1 VSLTD
6 KSPSIGIIIPTL
18 NAENDLKEI
27 FKYLNFDKFKVL
39 IIDSNSTDNTKKISK
54 NYNCEFVIE
63 NNFNHGST
71 RERARKIL
79 STDIVVYLT
88 QDAHLFSHDSIDEL
102 IKPLLNGEASMAY
115 GRQLPRKNSSIFES
129 TPVEFNYP
137 NQSHFRSI
145 NDIKNYGVFTYFFSN
160 NFSAYINSE
169 LDEIGGFK
177 KVLTGEDYF
186 ACRKILK
193 NGKIVAYVS
202 SAKVYHSHNFSLLEN
217 FRRYFDTGYVR
228 GKRKFIQSEVG
239 HADYRGFELSKLL
252 IKKVTSKN
260 ILLLPYALVEIL
272 FKYLGYKIGFFGINL
287 PILVKKKL
295 SNQKYYW

>member
-1 VSLTD
+1 MSLND
-6 KSPSIGIIIPTL
+6 KDHSIGIIIPTL
-18 NAENDLKEI
+18 NAENDLKKI
-27 FKYLNFDKFKVL
+27 FKYLNFDKYKVL
-39 IIDSNSTDNTKKISK
+39 IIDSNSTDGTEKISK
-54 NYNCEFVIE
+54 NHNCKFVIE

-88 QDAHLFSHDSIDEL
+88 QDAHLFSHDSIDKL
-102 IKPLLNGEASMAY
+102 IKPLLDGEASMAY
-115 GRQLPRKNSSIFES
+115 GRQIPRKNSNLFES

-137 NQSHFRSI
+137 NQSHFKSI
-145 NDIKNYGVFTYFFSN
+145 NDIKNHGVFTYFFSN
-160 NFSAYINSE
+160 NFSAYINNE

-177 KVLTGEDYF
+177 KILTGEDYF

-193 NGKIVAYVS
+193 NGKNVAYVS
-202 SAKVYHSHNFSLLEN
+202 DAKVYHSHNFSLLEN

-239 HADYRGFELSKLL
+239 HADQRGFELSKLL
-252 IKKVTSKN
+252 IKKVISEN
-260 ILLLPYALVEIL
+260 ILLLPYALIEIF
-272 FKYLGYKIGFFGINL
+272 FKYFGYKIGFFGANL
-287 PILVKKKL
+287 PIAVKKKL